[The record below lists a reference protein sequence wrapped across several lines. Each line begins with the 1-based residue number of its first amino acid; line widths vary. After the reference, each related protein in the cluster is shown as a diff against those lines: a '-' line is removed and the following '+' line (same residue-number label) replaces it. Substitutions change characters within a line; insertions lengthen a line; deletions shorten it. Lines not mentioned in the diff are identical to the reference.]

1 MRNFAF
7 FAALTVWLGFAI
19 AVSAQHTPD
28 PILTNSGTLSAAVR
42 AQAGT
47 TVLYGA
53 VGQAT
58 SVVVAQNNQ
67 KVLYHGILHPLIL
80 TATKLPVK
88 NVSVY
93 PNPTAG
99 PLSVLWENND
109 DSPTHVVIYDRNGSP
124 LNILNY
130 SPDFALENLPAGTY
144 SLQFRNGDILLG
156 VAEIVL
162 IR

>member
-1 MRNFAF
+1 MRLFVF
-7 FAALTVWLGFAI
+7 FAALSVFLGFAT

-28 PILTNSGTLSAAVR
+28 PVLTNSGTLSASMH
-42 AQAGT
+42 AQSGS

-67 KVLYHGILHPLIL
+67 KVLHHGILHPLIL

-93 PNPTAG
+93 PNPTIG

-109 DSPTHVVIYDRNGSP
+109 DSPTHVVIHARNGSP
-124 LNILNY
+124 LSTFNY
-130 SPDFALENLPAGTY
+130 SPTFALDNIPAGTY
-144 SLQFRNGDILLG
+144 SLQFRNGDVLLG
-156 VAEIVL
+156 VAEIIL